1 MANKIRQS
9 NLDASVI
16 TGHTELSETVNV
28 NDVLLVYDQSAG
40 TLKKVTRANI
50 LGAPSVSS
58 ISPTNVTTGDGTGN
72 VTFTIT
78 GTDFLAGATAQLLT
92 SGGTPVNFDT
102 VTRDSST
109 QITGVIAKSS
119 LSNANEPY
127 GVRVDNGNGVTSD
140 LTGQVNID
148 AQPVFTTAAGEI
160 GFFTQGVSG
169 SVSVN
174 ATDPESAG
182 NVTFELQSG
191 ALPPGMT
198 LTNTAADGGTAII
211 SGTTPSP
218 GSTTVYNFVLRAV
231 DAASNTSSR
240 AFSIQIAAPTSES
253 FTSDG
258 TFSVPSYVSA
268 IELLVVAGGGAGG
281 GAYKCHN
288 AAGGGG
294 AGGLVYFPCYPVTAS
309 GTVTITVGAGSTCQ
323 PAGNAGGRGADS
335 VFGSPGDPGLGC
347 GGIITAKGGGGGAA
361 ISAPGCHP
369 TDSISSKGGAGGSGG
384 GGGQGPGASAISGGQ
399 TTQPTQP
406 GNSGSYGFGNA
417 GGNATPSHVGSPN
430 AGGGGGGAGGA
441 GSNANPGSGGPGG
454 SGKSYTIADGTSPVL
469 YAGGGGGGR
478 GGAAGPGGGSAG
490 GAACSPVSNA
500 QANKGGGGGGAVVQN
515 PGANPQIPGGA
526 GGKGIVIV
534 RY

>member
-9 NLDASVI
+9 NLDASVV
-16 TGHTELSETVNV
+16 TGHTELSETVNI
-28 NDVLLVYDQSAG
+28 NDVFLVYDQNAG

-140 LTGQVNID
+140 LTSQVNID
-148 AQPVFTTAAGEI
+148 AQPIFTTAAGTLGAFGE
-160 GFFTQGVSG
+160 GTSQTVY
-169 SVSVN
+169 VN

-191 ALPPGMT
+191 SLPPGMS
-198 LTNTAADGGTAII
+198 LTNTAADGGTAVI
-211 SGTTPSP
+211 SGTLPSP
-218 GSTTVYNFVLRAV
+218 GSTTNYNFILRAV

-240 AFSIQIAAPTSES
+240 SFTLTTIAPTSES
-253 FTSDG
+253 FTSSG
-258 TFSVPSYVSA
+258 TFSVPSYVT
-268 IELLVVAGGGAGG
+268 EVDVLVVAGGGSGGSTVGSGG
-281 GAYKCHN
+281 GAGGLIFFPCYPVTSSGTITVTVGCGGPASN
-288 AAGGGG
+288 TAGQDSVFGSPSDPGLSPTGEVLTAQGGGARGFTDPAASGAGGSGAGIAMGAEAGQPSPGTQPTAPGDSGAYGFGNPGGTATGNGGAGGGG
-294 AGGLVYFPCYPVTAS
+294 AGS
-309 GTVTITVGAGSTCQ
+309 G
-323 PAGNAGGRGADS
+323 
-335 VFGSPGDPGLGC
+335 GSP
-347 GGIITAKGGGGGAA
+347 
-361 ISAPGCHP
+361 APGQNGGP
-369 TDSISSKGGAGGSGG
+369 GGNGRAYTISDGTTPVYYAGGGAGGSRQSGGIGSGGQGG
-384 GGGQGPGASAISGGQ
+384 GGNGGN
-399 TTQPTQP
+399 P
-406 GNSGSYGFGNA
+406 GNA
-417 GGNATPSHVGSPN
+417 GQ
-430 AGGGGGGAGGA
+430 
-441 GSNANPGSGGPGG
+441 
-454 SGKSYTIADGTSPVL
+454 
-469 YAGGGGGGR
+469 
-478 GGAAGPGGGSAG
+478 SAQG
-490 GAACSPVSNA
+490 
-500 QANKGGGGGGAVVQN
+500 NKGGGGGGT
-515 PGANPQIPGGA
+515 GHIPVLGSGD

>member
-9 NLDASVI
+9 NLDASVV
-16 TGHTELSETVNV
+16 TGHTELSETVNI
-28 NDVLLVYDQSAG
+28 NDVFLVYDQNAG

-78 GTDFLAGATAQLLT
+78 GTDFLGTATASLLT

-102 VTRDSST
+102 VTRDSAT

-127 GVRVDNGNGVTSD
+127 GVRVDNGNGVTDD

-253 FTSDG
+253 FTSSG
-258 TFSVPSYVSA
+258 TFSVPSYVTA
-268 IELLVVAGGGAGG
+268 VDVLVVAGGGAGG
-281 GAYKCHN
+281 STVGS
-288 AAGGGG
+288 GGG
-294 AGGLVYFPCYPVTAS
+294 AGGLIFFPCYPVTSS
-309 GTVTITVGAGSTCQ
+309 GTITVTVGCGGASANI
-323 PAGNAGGRGADS
+323 AGQDT
-335 VFGSPGDPGLGC
+335 VFGSPSDPGLSPTGEVL
-347 GGIITAKGGGGGAA
+347 TAQGGGSRGFTDPAA
-361 ISAPGCHP
+361 S
-369 TDSISSKGGAGGSGG
+369 GAGGSGAG
-384 GGGQGPGASAISGGQ
+384 IAMGAEAGQASPG
-399 TTQPTQP
+399 TQPTAP
-406 GNSGSYGFGNA
+406 GDSGAYGFGNPGGTANGQA
-417 GGNATPSHVGSPN
+417 GS
-430 AGGGGGGAGGA
+430 GGGGAGAA
-441 GSNANPGSGGPGG
+441 GSPAPGNCGAPGG
-454 SGKSYTIADGTSPVL
+454 NGKTYTIADGTTPVY
-469 YAGGGGGGR
+469 YAGGGAGGSRQSGGIGSGGAGGGGN
-478 GGAAGPGGGSAG
+478 GGNPGNAGQNG
-490 GAACSPVSNA
+490 
-500 QANKGGGGGGAVVQN
+500 QANKGGGGGGT
-515 PGANPQIPGGA
+515 GHIPVLGSGS